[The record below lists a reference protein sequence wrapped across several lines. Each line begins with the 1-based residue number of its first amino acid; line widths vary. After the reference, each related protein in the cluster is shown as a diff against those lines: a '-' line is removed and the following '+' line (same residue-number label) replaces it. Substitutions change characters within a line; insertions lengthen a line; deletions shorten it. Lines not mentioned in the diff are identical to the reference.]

1 MARWMYSFMW
11 QISTFVLIHVNPH
24 SVVLVLLALLALL

>member
-24 SVVLVLLALLALL
+24 SVVLVLALLALL